1 MYSES
6 SCASVMPKPP
16 RFSWP
21 LVLFGEIFH
30 ATIHMLLK
38 HPPPPR
44 SNALMQWVMRTL
56 RNPAGLLQSTA
67 SNATVKR
74 PASAVV
80 AFVVVAVVV
89 VEPGVVAVAVGAVL
103 LPSQNPNKAIWS
115 SALVLFNLGRCP
127 RNHRQSL
134 VKRGEKT
141 LRLGPRLPA
150 SWGAPQSR

>member
-30 ATIHMLLK
+30 ATIRMLLK

-74 PASAVV
+74 PALAVV

-115 SALVLFNLGRCP
+115 GALVLFNLGRCP

-141 LRLGPRLPA
+141 LRLGPCLPA